1 METIKSTLSLQQ
13 NIELPEADKNSLYFV
28 DWTKVTNVND
38 LMVIIASMGISFSPY
53 HPAWDRIKGFV
64 DYSNPMPLPNQ
75 PQAPKAENVNL
86 PKLKKVNGTK

>member
-1 METIKSTLSLQQ
+1 MQTTKTTLSLQQ
-13 NIELPEADKNSLYFV
+13 NIELPEADKNSLYFI
-28 DWTKVTNVND
+28 DWTKVNNVND

-75 PQAPKAENVNL
+75 PKAEPINL
-86 PKLKKVNGTK
+86 PKIKKPNGAE